1 MKTFDRYL
9 LIETLRPF
17 GMVLLLVAVIT
28 LIERVLLILDVAL
41 GTEGPLRLMVQM
53 LTYMVPHLIALGLP
67 LGFFLGVLLGIRRL
81 SRDSEL
87 DALQASG
94 VGLQQLIRPIMLIAL
109 IVAGITAVTLGYLQP
124 YARYAYRAMLHT
136 VTNAVI
142 QSVLAQGAFTNIN
155 GTTFLAEQ
163 RSPDGR
169 QFLNVFLYR
178 SQDDGAWTA
187 VTAKKAEL
195 IPGAIGR
202 PPAMLMQDGVTLS
215 GKRRGSGAEQDEA
228 PLTGTLKFSQLKTD
242 IGDGADPM
250 FRSRGEDERE
260 FTLIE
265 LWQRRADPPQGV
277 RESEM
282 LAAFHSR
289 IVKVISTF
297 ALPFLAIALAHT
309 QRRSAGLI
317 GVATG
322 LISLFAYHEILDFGK
337 NLVQDGS
344 FGVLVGLWLPF
355 SIFFLS
361 SVAAF
366 VWTARRVPRG
376 ALPALPKSLG
386 ALQSAP
392 AAGKSPD

>member
-17 GMVLLLVAVIT
+17 GMVLLIVAVIT
-28 LIERVLLILDVAL
+28 LIERVLLILDLAL

-67 LGFFLGVLLGIRRL
+67 LGFFLGVLLAIRRL

-94 VGLQQLIRPIMLIAL
+94 VGLQQLIRPIMLVAL
-109 IVAGITAVTLGYLQP
+109 MVAGITAVTLGYLQP
-124 YARYAYRAMLHT
+124 YARYAYRAMLHS

-142 QSVLAQGAFTNIN
+142 QTVLAQGAFTNVN

-178 SQDDGAWTA
+178 GQDNGKWTA
-187 VTAKKAEL
+187 VTAKRGEL
-195 IPGAIGR
+195 IPGTVGR
-202 PPAMLMQDGVTLS
+202 PPALLLQDGVTLS
-215 GKRRGSGAEQDEA
+215 GKKRSSGAEQSEE
-228 PLTGTLKFSQLKTD
+228 PLSGTLKFSQLKTD
-242 IGDGADPM
+242 LGDGADPI
-250 FRSRGEDERE
+250 FRARGEDERE
-260 FTLIE
+260 FTLLE
-265 LWQRRADPPQGV
+265 LWQRRAEPPQGV
-277 RESEM
+277 REAEM
-282 LAAFHSR
+282 MAAFHSR

-297 ALPFLAIALAHT
+297 ALPFLAIALAHG

-322 LISLFAYHEILDFGK
+322 LISLFAYHEVLDFGK

-344 FGVLVGLWLPF
+344 VGVFVGLWLPMI
-355 SIFFLS
+355 IFFS
-361 SVAAF
+361 TSVAAF
-366 VWTARRVPRG
+366 IWTARRVPRG
-376 ALPALPKSLG
+376 EFPALPGSLG

>member
-17 GMVLLLVAVIT
+17 GMVLLLVAAIT
-28 LIERVLLILDVAL
+28 LVERVLLILDVAL

-67 LGFFLGVLLGIRRL
+67 LGFFLGVLLSIRRL

-94 VGLQQLIRPIMLIAL
+94 VGLQRLIRPILLIAL
-109 IVAGITAVTLGYLQP
+109 VVAGISAVTLGYLQP
-124 YARYAYRAMLHT
+124 YARYAYRAMLHS

-142 QSVLAQGAFTNIN
+142 QTVLAQGAFTNIN
-155 GTTFLAEQ
+155 GTTFLAER

-178 SQDDGAWTA
+178 SRDDGAWTA
-187 VTAKKAEL
+187 VTAKRGEL
-195 IPGAIGR
+195 IPGAVGR
-202 PPAMLMQDGVTLS
+202 PPALLLQDGVTLS
-215 GKRRGSGAEQDEA
+215 GKKRGSGKERRER
-228 PLTGTLKFSQLKTD
+228 PLSGTLKFSQLRTD
-242 IGDGADPM
+242 IGDETDPI

-260 FTLIE
+260 FTLLE
-265 LWQRRADPPQGV
+265 LWQRRADPPSGV
-277 RESEM
+277 SRSEM

-289 IVKVISTF
+289 IVKVVSIF
-297 ALPFLAIALAHT
+297 ALPFLAIALAHG

-322 LISLFAYHEILDFGK
+322 LISLFVYHEVLDFGK
-337 NLVQDGS
+337 NLVQDGR
-344 FGVLVGLWLPF
+344 FGVFVGLWLPMM
-355 SIFFLS
+355 IFFFT

-366 VWTARRVPRG
+366 LWTARRVPRG
-376 ALPALPKSLG
+376 TFPALPRALG
-386 ALQSAP
+386 GLQSAP
-392 AAGKSPD
+392 AAGESPD